1 MRKTFMAV
9 QLPIT
14 LEFVSEAEKSITVAK
29 KEWRC
34 GIVLVNSSKNY
45 RQFAAPIVTPAVA
58 LITHTSPKTTN
69 PQPSYSLPTPPQK
82 TTTNPQPSYSLLT
95 PPQKTTTNPQPS
107 YSLPTPPQKT
117 TTNPQPSYSLPT
129 PPQKTTTNPQPSHS
143 LPTPPQKTTTNP
155 QPSHSLP
162 TPPEKPPQIHNPRT
176 HYPHLPKNHHKS
188 TTLALIT
195 HTSKK
200 TTTNPQPSHSSTLLT
215 PAPFSSIGIHFPRR
229 KRQTSSPQY
238 SHSLP
243 TPQMPHILDS
253 QRYMHYRITQPYEDA
268 LFFPIVAHRFLTS
281 FYSGITP
288 SIASPHITANTNFP

>member
-1 MRKTFMAV
+1 HS
-9 QLPIT
+9 Q
-14 LEFVSEAEKSITVAK
+14 
-29 KEWRC
+29 
-34 GIVLVNSSKNY
+34 
-45 RQFAAPIVTPAVA
+45 
-58 LITHTSPKTTN
+58 N
-69 PQPSYSLPTPPQK
+69 PTTPPY
-82 TTTNPQPSYSLLT
+82 TQPPKK
-95 PPQKTTTNPQPS
+95 PPQIHNPRTHYPHLPKHHNPPDTIHKTLHNP
-107 YSLPTPPQKT
+107 PPY
-117 TTNPQPSYSLPT
+117 PQ

-162 TPPEKPPQIHNPRT
+162 TPPQKTTTNPQPS
-176 HYPHLPKNHHKS
+176 P
-188 TTLALIT
+188 LIT
-195 HTSKK
+195 HTSPKNTTKSKPCTHPTPPQK

-253 QRYMHYRITQPYEDA
+253 QRYMQYRITQPYEDA
-268 LFFPIVAHRFLTS
+268 PFFPTVAHRFLTS